1 MRTAPA
7 NSKTEA
13 IKIACLRVTDLL
25 PTAGKTIGA
34 VVTPPPQALE
44 TKQNSRNKD
53 PSIHLSAKI
62 DNFLKILKLKIDFRE
77 YHG

>member
-7 NSKTEA
+7 NSNTEA

-25 PTAGKTIGA
+25 PTAAKTGA
-34 VVTPPPQALE
+34 VISTTTPGIIK

-53 PSIHLSAKI
+53 PSIHLPAKLS
-62 DNFLKILKLKIDFRE
+62 NFLSRF
-77 YHG
+77 